1 MKGKLVL
8 RILAISIDGM
18 FVYLPSYMLLT
29 ILGFEGLLLKLL
41 PQLLFAVYNT
51 VSLSSF
57 DGKTIGKY
65 FSRLNVYTEESGM
78 IHFGMRESSKL
89 LYFLPNVG
97 VVFLVLSGLTMLVFK
112 LTLHDW
118 ISQSRVL
125 LDVEREGIER
135 EGHIGKQLYR

>member
-1 MKGKLVL
+1 
-8 RILAISIDGM
+8 
-18 FVYLPSYMLLT
+18 MLLT